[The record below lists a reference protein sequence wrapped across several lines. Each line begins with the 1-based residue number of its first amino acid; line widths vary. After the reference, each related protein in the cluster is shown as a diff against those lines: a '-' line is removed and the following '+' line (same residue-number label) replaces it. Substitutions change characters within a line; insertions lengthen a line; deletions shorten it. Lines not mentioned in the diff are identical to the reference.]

1 MAELNGYLLT
11 KEEEQACLDFLQKM
25 RTRTTFYTDF
35 TGEIKIRAH
44 SEEEANLTFWEWVS
58 AIQDMT
64 LDKWAG
70 QITLPKFE
78 LDMIVDEF

>member
-11 KEEEQACLDFLQKM
+11 KEEEQACLDLLKKM
-25 RTRTTFYTDF
+25 RTRTPFDADF
-35 TGEIKIRAH
+35 TGEVKIRAR
-44 SEEEANLTFWEWVS
+44 SEEEATLTFWEWVS

-70 QITLPKFE
+70 QISLPKFE
-78 LDMIVDEF
+78 LDFMLDEW